1 MKQMVEEKILVGWDG
16 SNQAQNALLYAIDQA
31 KEKNLEKINVVY
43 IVEEIPTGLGL
54 DMEDDVSLYD
64 YEIFEKLESRGK
76 ELLKEAKSIGK
87 EKGIKI
93 ETDMKYGYSP
103 AVEIV
108 KYAEDNNIDHIIVG
122 SHGRSGISR
131 ILLGSVAEGI
141 VEKAHCIVTIVR
153 QEWPSKN

>member
-1 MKQMVEEKILVGWDG
+1 MTEEKILVGWDG
-16 SNQAQNALLYAIDQA
+16 SDQARNALLYAIHQA
-31 KEKNLEKINVVY
+31 KEKNLKTITAVY

-54 DMEDDVSLYD
+54 DLEDDVSLYD

-76 ELLKEAKSIGK
+76 ELLKEAESIGK
-87 EKGIKI
+87 EKGIEI
-93 ETDMKYGYSP
+93 DTDIKYGYNPS
-103 AVEIV
+103 VEIV
-108 KYAEDNNIDHIIVG
+108 KYAEENEIDHIIVG

-153 QEWPSKN
+153 QEWPPQE

>member
-1 MKQMVEEKILVGWDG
+1 MPEEKILVGWDG
-16 SNQAQNALLYAIDQA
+16 SDQARNALLYAIHQA
-31 KEKNLEKINVVY
+31 KEKNLETITAVY

-54 DMEDDVSLYD
+54 DLEDDVSLYD

-76 ELLKEAKSIGK
+76 ELLKEAESIGE
-87 EKGIKI
+87 EKGIEI
-93 ETDMKYGYSP
+93 NTDIKYGYNP

-108 KYAEDNNIDHIIVG
+108 KYAEENEIDHIIVG

-131 ILLGSVAEGI
+131 ILLGSVAEEI

-153 QEWPSKN
+153 QEWPPQE